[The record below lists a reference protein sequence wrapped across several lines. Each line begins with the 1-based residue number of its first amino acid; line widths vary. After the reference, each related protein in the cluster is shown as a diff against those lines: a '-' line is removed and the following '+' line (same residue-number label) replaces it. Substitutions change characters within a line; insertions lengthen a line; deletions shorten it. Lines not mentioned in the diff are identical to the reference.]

1 MQMMDAGQKS
11 LLRPDIQAL
20 RAIAILAVVICH
32 MNPKWLLG
40 GYLGVD
46 MFFVISGFVI
56 TQSLLI
62 QEKINVWKFW
72 LQRFFRIV
80 PAYIV
85 MLGVIGIATSIVF
98 TRENFT
104 QFKTSWLEAIL
115 FFSNQYFSSYGD
127 YFSPKMNLQPLL
139 HTWSLAIEMQ
149 FYLLFPIIFMLSKRL
164 NFVWFLLIVSVSG
177 FVAAELIWRASN
189 NSQSLYYSLFLRAPE
204 FLLGCSLAIILNKYK
219 FEWIKNN
226 QIFFA
231 LTGFVLILYS
241 ISFINSDQFSPA
253 TAAIICLGVAL
264 VITAEIQSGWIFKLL
279 GTPTV
284 QLIGLMSFSIYLW
297 HWPILAYG
305 RYIYGNFD
313 WTLDLIFGYAFFVA
327 VAGYLSWMF
336 IESKCRLN
344 IKKTYLFNFIKITPV
359 ICLGI
364 SPIVF
369 AQEINSKV
377 PDLPIEYKRYAD
389 PETICHGKILPI
401 CDRGSKSSERRIL
414 LIGDS
419 HAAQLNLAAD
429 TFGKELDIKV
439 EVITAS
445 SCLPIIGFDLMQI
458 PEYSRAQCLSQIKV
472 IDPLIKKSKNIILA
486 GMWSYQLQN
495 PKNHKLIKNLLRYAR
510 NNKKNI
516 WVLAQVPKMKSNP
529 QRVAH
534 VSHLGVRVPTQM
546 DTDWH
551 EANELMRKM
560 SAQYSN
566 VKFIDLSKDVFF
578 NDLPFNSGDLIYH
591 DEHHLNEIGSKRY
604 GALLINEFKKYSI
617 AK

>member
-1 MQMMDAGQKS
+1 MDPGQKN

-32 MNPKWLLG
+32 MNPKWLPG

-62 QEKINVWKFW
+62 QEKLNVWKFW

-80 PAYIV
+80 PAYVV
-85 MLGVIGIATSIVF
+85 MLGVIGFVTALIF
-98 TRENFT
+98 TRQNFT

-127 YFSPKMNLQPLL
+127 YFSPKMNVQPLL

-164 NFVWFLLIVSVSG
+164 NFVWFLLIVSLSG
-177 FVAAELIWRASN
+177 FVAAELIWRGSS

-219 FEWIKNN
+219 AEWIKNN
-226 QIFFA
+226 QTFIALIGLGLIFF
-231 LTGFVLILYS
+231 S
-241 ISFINSDQFSPA
+241 INFIDGQKFSPA

-279 GTPTV
+279 GKPIV
-284 QLIGLMSFSIYLW
+284 QLIGILSFSIYLW

-313 WTLDLIFGYAFFVA
+313 WSLLLVAGYVLFVS
-327 VAGYLSWMF
+327 VSGYLSWVF
-336 IESKCRLN
+336 IENKYRLN
-344 IKKTYLFNFIKITPV
+344 FKKTYSFNFLKITPV
-359 ICLGI
+359 IFVGI

-369 AQEINSKV
+369 AQDINSKI
-377 PDLPIEYKRYAD
+377 PDLPVEYKSYAN
-389 PETICHGKILPI
+389 PATICHGRILPS
-401 CDRGSKSSERRIL
+401 CDRGSKSSEREFL

-429 TFGKELDIKV
+429 VLGDELDIKIKV
-439 EVITAS
+439 VTAS
-445 SCLPIIGFDLMQI
+445 NCLPIDGFDLMGI
-458 PEYSRAQCLSQIKV
+458 PEYSREQCLKQIKV
-472 IDPLIKKSKNIILA
+472 IDSLIKESKNIILA

-495 PKNHKLIKNLLRYAR
+495 TKNYKAIENILGYAS
-510 NNKKNI
+510 NNKTNI

-534 VSHLGVRVPTQM
+534 VSYLGLRVPTQM
-546 DTDWH
+546 DTDWY
-551 EANELMRKM
+551 EANAFMRKM
-560 SAQYSN
+560 TAQYSN
-566 VKFIDLSKDVFF
+566 AKFIDLSKDELFS
-578 NDLPFNSGDLIYH
+578 DLPFNSGDLIYH

-604 GALLINEFKKYSI
+604 GAVLINEFRKYSI
-617 AK
+617 DK

>member
-1 MQMMDAGQKS
+1 MMDAGQKS

-32 MNPKWLLG
+32 MNPKWLPG

-62 QEKINVWKFW
+62 QEKLNVWKFW

-115 FFSNQYFSSYGD
+115 FFSNQYFSNYGD
-127 YFSPKMNLQPLL
+127 YFSPKMNVQPLL

-149 FYLLFPIIFMLSKRL
+149 FYLLFPIIFLLSKRL
-164 NFVWFLLIVSVSG
+164 NFVWFLLIVSFSG
-177 FVAAELIWRASN
+177 FVAAELIWRGSS
-189 NSQSLYYSLFLRAPE
+189 NSQTLYYWLFLRAPE
-204 FLLGCSLAIILNKYK
+204 FLLGCSLAIILNKYR
-219 FEWIKNN
+219 FEWVKNN
-226 QIFFA
+226 QTFIM
-231 LTGFVLILYS
+231 LIGLGLILFS
-241 ISFINSDQFSPA
+241 INFIDGQKFSPA

-279 GTPTV
+279 GNLFV

-297 HWPILAYG
+297 HWPVLAYG

-313 WTLDLIFGYAFFVA
+313 WSLQLVAGYIFFVS

-336 IESKCRLN
+336 IENKYRLN
-344 IKKTYLFNFIKITPV
+344 FKNTYYFNFLKIAPI

-369 AQEINSKV
+369 AQDINSKI
-377 PDLPIEYKRYAD
+377 PDLPLEYKRYAD
-389 PETICHGKILPI
+389 AATICHGKVLPS
-401 CDRGSKSSERRIL
+401 CDRGSKSSERKIL

-429 TFGKELDIKV
+429 VLGNELDTKI

-445 SCLPIIGFDLMQI
+445 NCLPIDGFDLMGI
-458 PEYSRAQCLSQIKV
+458 PEYSREQCLNQIKI

-495 PKNHKLIKNLLRYAR
+495 PKNHKSIKNLLRYAR

-534 VSHLGVRVPTQM
+534 VSHLGLRVPTQM
-546 DTDWH
+546 DTDWY
-551 EANELMRKM
+551 EANLMMRKM
-560 SAQYSN
+560 IAQYPN
-566 VKFIDLSKDVFF
+566 VKFLDLSKDDFF
-578 NDLPFNSGDLIYH
+578 DDLPFNRGDLIYH

-604 GALLINEFKKYSI
+604 GEVLINEFRKYSL